1 MSLKTFD
8 LRPLYLQV
16 VDDFIGRI
24 VSGVWPAGQF
34 IASET
39 EISRELGLSIGTVR
53 RAFDILDQY
62 GVLDRSQG
70 KGTLILDASG
80 EEASRRFVTF
90 VDGAGERVAGELELV
105 EASMSKADDAI
116 AADLK
121 IEPGSEIL
129 TMRRRRQHDG
139 RVFLTEIAQSPFV
152 PPAGA
157 RGKSALMEAAEGR
170 WFAQSLAVRMT
181 ETIRPVLADADDAKA
196 FGVATG
202 EALLELTR
210 IIFSY
215 DGTALERRVARCY
228 LGQDLFY
235 ENS

>member
-90 VDGAGERVAGELELV
+90 IDGAGERVAGELELI
-105 EASMSKADDAI
+105 EASMSKADAAV

-121 IEPGSEIL
+121 IDPGSDIL
-129 TMRRRRQHDG
+129 TMRRQRRYG
-139 RVFLTEIAQSPFV
+139 ERIFLTEIAQSPFV

-157 RGKSALMEAAEGR
+157 RGKAALMEAAEGR
-170 WFAQSLAVRMT
+170 WFAHSLAVRMT
-181 ETIRPVLADADDAKA
+181 ETIKPIQADADDARS
-196 FGVATG
+196 FGVPAG

-215 DGTALERRVARCY
+215 DGTALERRVAHCY

>member
-90 VDGAGERVAGELELV
+90 LDADGERVAGELDLIG
-105 EASMSKADDAI
+105 ASMSKADDAV

-121 IEPGSEIL
+121 IVAGSEIL
-129 TMRRRRQHDG
+129 TMRRQRRHDG
-139 RVFLTEIAQSPFV
+139 RIFLTEIAQSPFV

-157 RGKSALMEAAEGR
+157 RGAAALLEAAEAR
-170 WFAQSLAVRMT
+170 WFAHSLAVRMT
-181 ETIRPVLADADDAKA
+181 ETVSPIVADADDARV
-196 FGVATG
+196 FGVPTG
-202 EALLELTR
+202 EPLLQLTR

-215 DGTALERRVARCY
+215 DGVALERRVARCY

>member
-24 VSGVWPAGQF
+24 VSGVWPVGQF

-90 VDGAGERVAGELELV
+90 LDSAGERVAGELDLV
-105 EASMSKADDAI
+105 EVFMSKADDAV

-121 IEPGSEIL
+121 IAPGSDIL
-129 TMRRRRQHDG
+129 AMRRQRRHGG

-157 RGKSALMEAAEGR
+157 RGATALMQAAEGR
-170 WFAQSLAVRMT
+170 WFTHSLAVRMT
-181 ETIRPVLADADDAKA
+181 ETVKPLPADADDARV
-196 FGVATG
+196 FGVPVA
-202 EALLELTR
+202 EPLLELTR

-215 DGTALERRVARCY
+215 DGVALERRVAHCY

>member
-90 VDGAGERVAGELELV
+90 VDSAGERVAGELELI
-105 EASMSKADDAI
+105 EAFISKADDAI

-121 IEPGSEIL
+121 IVPGSDIL
-129 TMRRRRQHDG
+129 AMRRQRRHGG
-139 RVFLTEIAQSPFV
+139 RIFLTEIAQSPYA

-157 RGKSALMEAAEGR
+157 RSAAALMEAAEGR
-170 WFAQSLAVRMT
+170 WFGHSLAVRMS
-181 ETIRPVLADADDAKA
+181 ETVRPIVAGADDTRV
-196 FGVATG
+196 FGVQDG
-202 EALLELTR
+202 QPLLELTR
-210 IIFSY
+210 VIFSY
-215 DGTALERRVARCY
+215 DGVALERRVARCY